1 MMIAAALI
9 VAGLVVIAFWI
20 RRYRKSVLPK
30 PQPRPRRR

>member
-9 VAGLVVIAFWI
+9 VAGLVVIAVWI
-20 RRYRKSVLPK
+20 RQCRKSVLPK